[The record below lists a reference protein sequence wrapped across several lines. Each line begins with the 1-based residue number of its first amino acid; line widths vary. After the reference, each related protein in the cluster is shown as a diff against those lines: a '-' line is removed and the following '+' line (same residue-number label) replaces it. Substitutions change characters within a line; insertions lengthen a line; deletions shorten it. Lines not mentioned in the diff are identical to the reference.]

1 MISCWTFCFTK
12 AWNIQYAIFSPIS
25 PRFYS
30 LIKLTLV
37 EESQRQSAE
46 YSWQMNRKSCS
57 VLWSQ
62 TLFVWYFQ
70 LILEHMFSF
79 VMRLLA
85 TRRTFL
91 HGFVVIGTT
100 FKSGSVIFSRA
111 VYDAQFSFVT
121 IYKVGKCMMPSVL
134 KICSEFKSH
143 VVYSSLKKYITLWKW
158 MVCYCGCML
167 I

>member
-1 MISCWTFCFTK
+1 M
-12 AWNIQYAIFSPIS
+12 
-25 PRFYS
+25 RFFPDFPTILQS
-30 LIKLTLV
+30 DQVDASWGKSETVCRLQLTDDK
-37 EESQRQSAE
+37 
-46 YSWQMNRKSCS
+46 KSCS

-70 LILEHMFSF
+70 PILEHMFSF

-143 VVYSSLKKYITLWKW
+143 VVYSSLKKNITLWKW
-158 MVCYCGCML
+158 MVCYCGFML